1 MEQELFARAPIPRA
15 YFKMA
20 LPVVLSMLVSLVYN
34 MVDTWFLAQTQNT
47 ALVAGV
53 SLCAPMFTLM
63 VAMGDIFGLGGS
75 SLISRLLGQGEK
87 QRVRHVSAFCC
98 YGAILWGVLIGAVM
112 LLLRHPILS
121 LLGAKSDTMDSA
133 MAYYCYLALGA
144 PAIIFTLVPSNI
156 LRTEGMAVA
165 SMVGSITGALV
176 NIVLDPIFIFGLNMD
191 AGGAALATVLSN
203 VVSAVMFI
211 VLLCTKSRRLSM
223 GLRDCSVQGAEL
235 REILVIGFPAS
246 ITNLMQ
252 SFAMTLTNRFL
263 LPYGTENV
271 AALGIALK
279 VNMIV
284 MLILVGFAFGA
295 QSLLGYNYGA
305 NNRDRLR
312 GILKFDILVELVF
325 SAVMTVL
332 FLIAAPQIIRIFMSD
347 ESVIRAGSRILRCMV
362 ITMPL
367 MGIILVCTTLFQAA
381 GKGMPAF
388 LLSISR
394 QGVALLLCMVVLSW
408 LFGFYG
414 VILAQAAADVVSV
427 LLSLVLLKR
436 SNIFKATPHNC
447 VYGL

>member
-34 MVDTWFLAQTQNT
+34 MVDTWFIAQTQNT

-176 NIVLDPIFIFGLNMD
+176 NIVLDPIFIFGLNMG

-211 VLLCTKSRRLSM
+211 VLLCTKSQRLSM

-295 QSLLGYNYGA
+295 QPLLGYNYGA

-394 QGVALLLCMVVLSW
+394 QGVVLLLCMVVLSW

-436 SNIFKATPHNC
+436 SNILK
-447 VYGL
+447 

>member
-34 MVDTWFLAQTQNT
+34 MVDTWFIAQTQNT

-75 SLISRLLGQGEK
+75 SLISRLLGQGEEK
-87 QRVRHVSAFCC
+87 RVRHVSAFCS
-98 YGAILWGVLIGAVM
+98 YGAIVWGVLVGALM
-112 LLLRHPILS
+112 LIFRQPILH
-121 LLGAKSDTMDSA
+121 LLGASSDTMDSA
-133 MAYYCYLALGA
+133 MAYYSYLALGA
-144 PAIIFTLVPSNI
+144 PVIIFTLVPSNI

-165 SMVGSITGALV
+165 SMVGSITGTVV
-176 NIVLDPIFIFGLNMD
+176 NIILDPIFIFGLNMG

-203 VVSAVMFI
+203 VVSAVLLI
-211 VLLCTKSRRLSM
+211 VLLVTKSQRLSVRP
-223 GLRDCSVQGAEL
+223 GDCSVQGTEL
-235 REILVIGFPAS
+235 REILVIGVPAS

-252 SFAMTLTNRFL
+252 SFAMALTNRFL

-284 MLILVGFAFGA
+284 ILIMVGFAFGA
-295 QSLLGYNYGA
+295 QPLLGYNYGA
-305 NNRDRLR
+305 NNRERLR
-312 GILKFDILVELVF
+312 DILKFDVLVQLVF
-325 SAVMTVL
+325 SVVMTVV
-332 FLIAAPQIIRIFMSD
+332 FLISAPQIIRIFMSD
-347 ESVIRAGSRILRCMV
+347 GGVIQAGSRILRCMV

-381 GKGMPAF
+381 GKAMPAF

-394 QGVALLLCMVVLSW
+394 QGVALLICMVVLSAV
-408 LFGFYG
+408 FGFYG

-427 LLSLVLLKR
+427 ILALVLLKR
-436 SNIFKATPHNC
+436 SDILK
-447 VYGL
+447 